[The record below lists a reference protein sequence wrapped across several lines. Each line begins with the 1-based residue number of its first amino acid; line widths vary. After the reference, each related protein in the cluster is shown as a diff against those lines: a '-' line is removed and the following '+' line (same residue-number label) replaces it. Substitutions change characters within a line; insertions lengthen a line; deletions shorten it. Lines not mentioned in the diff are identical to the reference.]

1 MPEETEN
8 KVNRGDVVN
17 IVDIVIIAILGL
29 SVLVGLYRGFI
40 SSVASMGG
48 CLVSLGLS
56 FWLSPKLAAW
66 VQSNPE
72 ILKTLASYTDAATKI
87 GDQTLASTS
96 VTSLTPSA
104 ITDILNKV
112 SLPAPLSTLLQSN
125 LENQVFGTAADVG
138 SYVSQT
144 IVGAILNV
152 ICFILCFVAL
162 LIVLHFVLNFLK
174 VVFRFPVLKQLNAVA
189 GGAFGLLRGA
199 LLCFVAF
206 ALLPLIQTILP
217 VAAVNDLVAQSA
229 LAPLF
234 NSGNLILSIM
244 NGKLF

>member
-1 MPEETEN
+1 M
-8 KVNRGDVVN
+8 N

-48 CLVSLGLS
+48 CLFSLGLS

-66 VQSNPE
+66 VQGNPE

-96 VTSLTPSA
+96 VTSLTPNA
-104 ITDILNKV
+104 IADILGKV
-112 SLPAPLSTLLQSN
+112 SLPAPLNTLLQNN
-125 LENQVFGTAADVG
+125 LENQVFGPTADVG

-152 ICFILCFVAL
+152 ICFVLCFVVL
-162 LIVLHFVLNFLK
+162 LIVLHFILNFLK
-174 VVFRFPVLKQLNAVA
+174 VVFKFPVLKQLNSIA

-206 ALLPLIQTILP
+206 ALLPLIQTVVP
-217 VAAVNDLVAQSA
+217 VTGINDLVAQSA

-234 NSGNLILSIM
+234 NSGNLILAIM

>member
-1 MPEETEN
+1 MN
-8 KVNRGDVVN
+8 A
-17 IVDIVIIAILGL
+17 VDIVILAILGL

-48 CLVSLGLS
+48 CLLSLGLS
-56 FWLSPKLAAW
+56 FWLSPKLATAI
-66 VQSNPE
+66 QNNPE
-72 ILKTLASYTDAATKI
+72 ILKTLVSYTDAATKL
-87 GDQTLASTS
+87 GDRTLASSS
-96 VTSLTPSA
+96 VTTLTETG
-104 ITDILNKV
+104 ITEILNKV
-112 SLPAPLSTLLQSN
+112 SLPAPLNTLLKSN
-125 LENQVFGTAADVG
+125 LQNQVFGTATDVG

-152 ICFILCFVAL
+152 ICFIVCFLVL
-162 LIVLHFVLNFLK
+162 LVVIHFVINFLK
-174 VVFRFPVLKQLNAVA
+174 VVFKFPVLKQLNSIA

-206 ALLPLIQTILP
+206 ALLPLIQTLLP
-217 VAAVNDLVAQSA
+217 VQDINQLVEQSA

-234 NSGNLILSIM
+234 NSGNLILAIM